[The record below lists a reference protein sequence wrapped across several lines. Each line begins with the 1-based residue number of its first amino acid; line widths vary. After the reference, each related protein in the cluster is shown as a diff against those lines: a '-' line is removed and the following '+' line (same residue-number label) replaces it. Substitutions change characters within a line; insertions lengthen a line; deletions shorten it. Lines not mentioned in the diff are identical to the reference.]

1 MPERAA
7 RRVTVVADA
16 SDADVDVAVVGA
28 GITGLA
34 LTHALAERDVSC
46 VTLEA
51 TGEAG
56 GVIDSQPLDD
66 GLVAEHGP
74 NRLRLTD
81 GIAALVDAAGL
92 RDDLIVADDGLPLYV
107 YADGALREVPF
118 DLSTFVRTDLLPWYA
133 KLRVLAE
140 PLTGD
145 VRPDESV
152 GSAVRRSFGRT
163 AYRNLVEPIY
173 GGTYGSDPDRMPVR
187 RALPALLRMQEEH
200 GSLFRPL
207 LARAT
212 GDRETP
218 PPVSIEGGLQRLP
231 SALAE
236 RYADRVRRDTP
247 ATAIERDG
255 ERYAVSTPDGTIAA
269 DDVVLTVPAPAAA
282 DLLERVAPDSA
293 AALAELRYNP
303 LAVVAMYSDAR
314 REGFGYQV
322 RRTESLRTLGVSWH
336 HSLFGRTG
344 QYTAF
349 LGGMDDGR
357 IVEEDPADIGTI
369 AADEFEAVMDAAA
382 HVRDV
387 WVGQDALPAYD
398 ESWAALDR
406 LDLPD
411 GVTLATN
418 YTARVGVPGR
428 VREAERVADRLA

>member
-1 MPERAA
+1 M
-7 RRVTVVADA
+7 TVVADA